1 MIFIDD
7 SEGGR
12 GKGRQWLCL
21 LGTERQDFALIS
33 TVILLNSQCE
43 CSEQLPGH
51 SFKDIQNV
59 NRH

>member
-33 TVILLNSQCE
+33 TVIL
-43 CSEQLPGH
+43 
-51 SFKDIQNV
+51 
-59 NRH
+59 